1 MGILNLK
8 DLFQMSAEQQVSAFK
23 QLYTEVLKN
32 GGNVAK
38 LPPAIAK
45 KNIKCFVKESGRYF
59 LVTDA
64 WFYIPCYFTPKA
76 VTDFKAKN
84 SNVNISDLQRN
95 VILITDWTL
104 EMAKVKSEAVFT
116 SYGGI
121 EIKLIVKAFQP
132 VVKEKVELKRYPVN
146 LYRDDE
152 IKNMI
157 QSYTHSCMS
166 TAVKGGVKSESL
178 PEIGKKG
185 GPGAGVVSF
194 ATGGSFTAWSFKE
207 GKTPTV
213 AISAILKQEK
223 GSSPK
228 KDDPTGRAKVVGGS
242 KQMAKPA
249 KKESGVRSIGSK
261 LVKYSP
267 PSKKNLAKKSA
278 AKLINAPAVLP
289 SPGDGRSGQGTT
301 NL

>member
-84 SNVNISDLQRN
+84 SNVNISDLQQN

-146 LYRDDE
+146 LARDWQEGRTRSWCRQLRHRRIIHCLVFQGRKDS
-152 IKNMI
+152 NCCHFCHP
-157 QSYTHSCMS
+157 Q
-166 TAVKGGVKSESL
+166 AR
-178 PEIGKKG
+178 
-185 GPGAGVVSF
+185 
-194 ATGGSFTAWSFKE
+194 E
-207 GKTPTV
+207 GKLP
-213 AISAILKQEK
+213 QE
-223 GSSPK
+223 G
-228 KDDPTGRAKVVGGS
+228 
-242 KQMAKPA
+242 
-249 KKESGVRSIGSK
+249 
-261 LVKYSP
+261 
-267 PSKKNLAKKSA
+267 
-278 AKLINAPAVLP
+278 
-289 SPGDGRSGQGTT
+289 
-301 NL
+301 